1 MFIYLFIFPDL
12 YIYIVLYYCYIDIYI
27 YILNV
32 LNPRGITMPMPWPL
46 CPGREHAERAAERG
60 TGGWP
65 CGPCAVATPKAR
77 YRDEKF
83 PQIEMMENPRK
94 TTRKPIENSRKGW
107 IDLGFNNNSTSLFG
121 ACYTVLNNFIG
132 CGMMWNQ
139 LGLQVWK
146 SHWFSPPTLT
156 KWDWVLPVRSLYRKG
171 YLKILESQFIP
182 CWIHSNLKAA
192 SHVMNVMKP
201 SCS

>member
-1 MFIYLFIFPDL
+1 MYWTLEASP
-12 YIYIVLYYCYIDIYI
+12 C
-27 YILNV
+27 
-32 LNPRGITMPMPWPL
+32 PCRGRFAQVENMQSVPLSVAPGAGHAGHAPWPL
-46 CPGREHAERAAERG
+46 QRLG
-60 TGGWP
+60 TE
-65 CGPCAVATPKAR
+65 TKS
-77 YRDEKF
+77 F
-83 PQIEMMENPRK
+83 PRLKWWK
-94 TTRKPIENSRKGW
+94 TQGKPLENSRKGW